1 VIGAYA
7 VAEWRNGDKSWV
19 WMWVEEV
26 NAIRDVVVKKM
37 RNPKDSPWE
46 QHYDEMSKKTV
57 IRRLAKL
64 LPLSPEFQRA
74 AAIEDYPEAMGSGSI
89 DITVPPSAP
98 VEDEKV
104 VARLHQELLG
114 ALEDQMGGDSGMK
127 SSLETFI
134 RATAEA
140 NGISRVNLMEQALDR
155 LDDFWENF
163 QAWRQTHPQTSQD
176 APGLTNA
183 PGQGGGAGKKTRAQ
197 EEAERDAAIDG
208 AIRECARDGLFS
220 KEELFDPD
228 AVKERLPDLNVQ
240 TRTIRA
246 RYKAIRDT
254 LGQERPAPEPQRQPM
269 NGDARLGRIK
279 AAALAHTQEWKAYAD
294 FDPDK
299 DGGEL
304 PLPPAELAAYVRFIV
319 KDATDEEIAKAK
331 AEVAAEMVE

>member
-1 VIGAYA
+1 
-7 VAEWRNGDKSWV
+7 
-19 WMWVEEV
+19 MWVEEI
-26 NAIRDVVVKKM
+26 NAIRDVVIKKM

-46 QHYDEMSKKTV
+46 QHYDEMSKKTA

-104 VARLHQELLG
+104 VARLQEELLDALGEEKDG
-114 ALEDQMGGDSGMK
+114 APGMALDK
-127 SSLETFI
+127 DMKTALETFI

-140 NGISRVNLMEQALDR
+140 NGISRVDLMEQALDK

-163 QAWRQTHPQTSQD
+163 QTWRQTHPQTSQD

-197 EEAERDAAIDG
+197 EEAERDAAIDR
-208 AIRECARDGLFS
+208 AIQRVHVPGEPVPPNP
-220 KEELFDPD
+220 PD
-228 AVKERLPDLNVQ
+228 TLCGAVKALLPNLQIQD
-240 TRTIRA
+240 RTILKRWE
-246 RYKAIRDT
+246 AIRDT

-279 AAALAHTQEWKAYAD
+279 TAALAHAQEWKAYAD

-304 PLPPAELAAYVRFIV
+304 PQPPAELAAYARFIV

-331 AEVAAEMVE
+331 AEVAEEMAE